1 MLVEN
6 WIMPT
11 RDSRRQ
17 RQQLMVDCDMTLL
30 LREEEELESEELDE
44 VLARCCSGSA
54 AGRWAAAVCN
64 WRRRDASPGWL
75 DIDSNGVGRMA
86 KRGLLGSAKVCGE

>member
-30 LREEEELESEELDE
+30 LREEEELESEELPDGA
-44 VLARCCSGSA
+44 LARCCNGSA
-54 AGRWAAAVCN
+54 EGRWAADVCN
-64 WRRRDASPGWL
+64 WRRRDASPGL
-75 DIDSNGVGRMA
+75 DMDSRSVERMA
-86 KRGLLGSAKVCGE
+86 NRGLLGSAKVCAE